1 MLKMKKIE
9 KEKKRKQLI
18 FKDPWGTYSGDKFV
32 SQFIPRGFS
41 FIQAI

>member
-1 MLKMKKIE
+1 MKKDRKR
-9 KEKKRKQLI
+9 KEKKSQLI